1 MKKITKSVIL
11 LAGLGSV
18 SIFAGSENY
27 LGNVYYGDL
36 TGDNLVPTATEG
48 RNNTMM
54 GYAAGEHTSSGMSS
68 VYIGVGA
75 GNKNSDGDLN
85 VYLGGGA
92 GAHTEHGDKN
102 VFLGARTGVSAE
114 IGNSIL
120 IGYEAGSS
128 AARDNILMVENSDTN
143 ASLIY
148 GEFDKDMIRINGTLE
163 VNSTKI
169 DISDAQDGSKW
180 GYPALSLQAS
190 DIPITDMNW
199 LLALVSE
206 GDTDE
211 DRALAFVNHAGVD
224 DTVPFAILNNAQ
236 DELLTLQEKRVI
248 VNGTLENNDIITSSW
263 TGDSNAYLHQ
273 GLVLTSNNTNAA
285 AHSEV
290 GFTLLNSRDN
300 LRWDFRLNDN
310 GDSFSATKRDS
321 GVNEFNVYNQA
332 GGQNGIIIKAGNT
345 VIFKNNSLVNNAG
358 TPLATLIEEQGILL
372 AETQTA
378 LKAKDTEIIA
388 LKDEQTKMKE
398 ELIKSNMKIAQLE
411 TMKQKV
417 AMLESLLTNLAL
429 NTNNIKKEKVSL
441 NK

>member
-1 MKKITKSVIL
+1 MLFAILALMMGVSSSVADMVEEAEIQPEYENSTATKYGYGAS
-11 LAGLGSV
+11 AGTYSV
-18 SIFAGSENY
+18 SIGAYAAKWDGGYGGSRNTIVGHYAGFQNYTGTYNTY
-27 LGNVYYGDL
+27 LGYKSGYGDNNIGSG
-36 TGDNLVPTATEG
+36 TSHGRENVAIGSASNYVGSGDYNTMIGTNSGKENIDVNGSVFIGYNSGYNAN
-48 RNNTMM
+48 RNNTL
-54 GYAAGEHTSSGMSS
+54 YIETSKS
-68 VYIGVGA
+68 
-75 GNKNSDGDLN
+75 NSP
-85 VYLGGGA
+85 
-92 GAHTEHGDKN
+92 
-102 VFLGARTGVSAE
+102 
-114 IGNSIL
+114 
-120 IGYEAGSS
+120 
-128 AARDNILMVENSDTN
+128 
-143 ASLIY
+143 LIY

-169 DISDAQDGSKW
+169 DISDAQDGSEW

-378 LKAKDTEIIA
+378 LKAKDE
-388 LKDEQTKMKE
+388 
-398 ELIKSNMKIAQLE
+398 KIFCNE
-411 TMKQKV
+411 RK
-417 AMLESLLTNLAL
+417 
-429 NTNNIKKEKVSL
+429 I
-441 NK
+441 